1 MACIIDKFSDDES
14 DLELST
20 STLDALKSFYAERD
34 ARAEQFA
41 KLQAEA
47 EERHALDVKLSM
59 DAFTE
64 DWNESQFWYSDETA
78 TFLAKQLLAD
88 ATPTTSIAV
97 VSAPS
102 VFVQLKNLLNSD
114 AYKDKPKPKLTLL
127 EHDNRFAVFADEFV
141 FYDFAQPLKLPSHL
155 KGAFD
160 RVIVDPPFLS
170 EDCQTKAALTVRWM
184 LKSSQG
190 KEEKEEKGEKPK
202 IIACTGERM
211 ETLVTEKLYKSYGL
225 RTTTF
230 EPKHARG
237 LSNEF
242 YCYANFEVKPE
253 EGAGAETPEGKGWTL
268 RELGWKEK
276 EGAATAAAA

>member
-14 DLELST
+14 DLELSG

-47 EERHALDVKLSM
+47 EERHALNVKLSM

-78 TFLAKQLLAD
+78 TFLAKQLLAG
-88 ATPTTSIAV
+88 ATESTSIAV

-102 VFVQLKNLLNSD
+102 VFVQLKNILNSD
-114 AYKDKPKPKLTLL
+114 SWAGMGRPKPKLTLL

-141 FYDFAQPLKLPSHL
+141 FYDFAQPFKLPAHL

-184 LKSSQG
+184 LKPSG
-190 KEEKEEKGEKPK
+190 PEK

-211 ETLVTEKLYKSYGL
+211 EKLVTEKLYKSYGV

-242 YCYANFEVKPE
+242 YCYANFEVEPE
-253 EGAGAETPEGKGWTL
+253 EGAAAGNETPEAKGWTL
-268 RELGWKEK
+268 RELGWKGK
-276 EGAATAAAA
+276 EGGGAATAPAATA